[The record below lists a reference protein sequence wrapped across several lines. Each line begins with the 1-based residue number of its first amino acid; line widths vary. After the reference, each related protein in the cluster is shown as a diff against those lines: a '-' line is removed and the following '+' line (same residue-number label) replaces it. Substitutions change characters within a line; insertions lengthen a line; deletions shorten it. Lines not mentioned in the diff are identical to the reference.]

1 MKTEEFGHWLFC
13 SRSNRQTNVFSLVNL
28 NKIWL
33 DPTQFFGKKCICCT
47 CSSLVTAMCIY
58 LNIENNAKKKLNGHN
73 RQCKKKTVQT
83 NRVSVWWVFCMFIYF
98 SVVAEKREPFTIPLG
113 GKCFRLVYFACLVF
127 CCRFVNKNVHSSA
140 TTIFS
145 VIDRH
150 YSQHLVFVSFI
161 VFLFFSRVECPNK
174 SGCRKREWFFF
185 YLIGFVSILWNANS
199 FYKIWST

>member
-1 MKTEEFGHWLFC
+1 MQKKVEWPQPTMRKKPF
-13 SRSNRQTNVFSLVNL
+13 RQTEFPFDECFVCL
-28 NKIWL
+28 
-33 DPTQFFGKKCICCT
+33 
-47 CSSLVTAMCIY
+47 
-58 LNIENNAKKKLNGHN
+58 
-73 RQCKKKTVQT
+73 
-83 NRVSVWWVFCMFIYF
+83 FIF
-98 SVVAEKREPFTIPLG
+98 RLWPKNREPFTIPLG

-161 VFLFFSRVECPNK
+161 VFSFFSRVECPNK

-185 YLIGFVSILWNANS
+185 ILSALFLYCEMQTLFIKYEARNREAHCRITKQKS
-199 FYKIWST
+199 LFRKVGKLR

>member
-1 MKTEEFGHWLFC
+1 MQTEEFGHWLFC

-58 LNIENNAKKKLNGHN
+58 LNIENNAKKSWMATTDNA
-73 RQCKKKTVQT
+73 KKKPFRQT
-83 NRVSVWWVFCMFIYF
+83 EFPFDECFVCLFIF
-98 SVVAEKREPFTIPLG
+98 RLWPKNREPFTIPLG

-161 VFLFFSRVECPNK
+161 VFSFFSRVECPNK